1 MFMNNWVKV
10 LIAGSMLVAA
20 PLLHADGDVSRGEEL
35 SGSCA
40 ACHGAQGESSNP
52 EWPNL
57 AGQSE
62 RYLFEQLRAFKSGE
76 RQNAVMAGQVAN
88 LDEQDMRDLAAY
100 YASQDPVVA
109 GSVSEDLRDLG
120 ETIYRGGLPDKG
132 VAACMA
138 CHGPSGAGMPGAGFP
153 RIGGQHAQYVAT
165 QLRAYRS
172 GERDTDRNAMM
183 RTVAEQLSDEEIQAV
198 SSYVSGLYRARD

>member
-1 MFMNNWVKV
+1 MNNWVKV

-100 YASQDPVVA
+100 YASQDPVIS

>member
-1 MFMNNWVKV
+1 MNNWVKV

-20 PLLHADGDVSRGEEL
+20 PLLYADGDVSRGKEL

-40 ACHGAQGESSNP
+40 ACHGAEGESSNP

-62 RYLFEQLRAFKSGE
+62 RYLFEQLQAYKSGE
-76 RQNAVMAGQVAN
+76 RENSVMAGQVAN

-100 YASQDPVVA
+100 YAAQDPVVS
-109 GSVSEDLRDLG
+109 GSVDEDLRDQG
-120 ETIYRGGLPDKG
+120 ESIYRGGLPDKG

-153 RIGGQHAQYVAT
+153 RIGGQHAQYTAT

-198 SSYVSGLYRARD
+198 SSYVSGLYEARD

>member
-1 MFMNNWVKV
+1 MNNWVKV
-10 LIAGSMLVAA
+10 LIAGSLLVAA
-20 PLLHADGDVSRGEEL
+20 PLLYADGDVSRGEEL

-40 ACHGAQGESSNP
+40 ACHGAEGESSNP

-62 RYLFEQLRAFKSGE
+62 RYLFEQLRAYKSGE
-76 RQNAVMAGQVAN
+76 RENSVMAGQVAE
-88 LDEQDMRDLAAY
+88 LEEQDMRDLAAY
-100 YASQDPVVA
+100 YSEQDPVVS
-109 GSVSEDLRDLG
+109 GSVDEDLREQG
-120 ETIYRGGLPDKG
+120 ESIYRGGLPDKG

-153 RIGGQHAQYVAT
+153 RIGGQHAQYTAT

-198 SSYVSGLYRARD
+198 SSYVSGLYEARD